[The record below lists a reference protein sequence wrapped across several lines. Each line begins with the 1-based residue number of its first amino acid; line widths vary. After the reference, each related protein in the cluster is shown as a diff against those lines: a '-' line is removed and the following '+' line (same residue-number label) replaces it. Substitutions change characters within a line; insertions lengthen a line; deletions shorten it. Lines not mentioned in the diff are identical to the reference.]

1 MRQDEVKQRIRKR
14 AESIEKNYLVP
25 NGITH
30 LMMWFG
36 NQLPSSQIVE
46 QTTREPKNTYATKKV
61 GIRKDPF
68 CGTRHHQCVD
78 YVKTLQE
85 ECKKMQKNGDNCILV
100 YNSVM
105 LYDYEKQQLKNIV
118 KDIPN
123 CYLVDY
129 NEFVKK
135 IQDITLPSVKSC
147 KYPIATQ
154 KLSNFCGHISDLI
167 YDLEHDRGGIGHN
180 SIQNIVDCSRMLLL
194 LCPGYLKEMANISNS
209 EKKKLNT
216 KDYSLL
222 YQDFDCIYKDNET
235 NCVNS
240 CLCCFCCKKQYD
252 PIDINTINDI
262 KNESLLMSAITN
274 DKGRGRFL
282 ASGGNDIIF
291 ANSPH
296 NRNQKIENYIYR
308 YLNDRHT
315 GINEIMYLE
324 CDRNDFSSQFIHENH
339 NSYNFNRTA
348 LEIKLQPLYS
358 DFHINN
364 NKRALYELNEC
375 TSPLVK
381 SSSSKET

>member
-14 AESIEKNYLVP
+14 AESVEKNYLVP

-46 QTTREPKNTYATKKV
+46 QATREPKNTYATKNV
-61 GIRKDPF
+61 GIRKDQF
-68 CGTRHHQCVD
+68 YGTRHYQCVD

-105 LYDYEKQQLKNIV
+105 LYNDEKQQLKNIV

-129 NEFVKK
+129 NDFVKK

-147 KYPIATQ
+147 KCPITTQ
-154 KLSNFCGHISDLI
+154 KLSNFCEHISDLI
-167 YDLEHDRGGIGHN
+167 YDLEHDRGGVGHN

-194 LCPGYLKEMANISNS
+194 LCPGYLKEIANSSNM
-209 EKKKLNT
+209 KKKQLDT
-216 KDYSLL
+216 QDYSLL

-240 CLCCFCCKKQYD
+240 LCCFCCKNNDD

-262 KNESLLMSAITN
+262 KNESLLMSKVT
-274 DKGRGRFL
+274 DRKGNL
-282 ASGGNDIIF
+282 LPHAGNNIIF
-291 ANSPH
+291 ANSPN

-308 YLNDRHT
+308 YLNDHRT
-315 GINEIMYLE
+315 GINEVMRFE
-324 CDRNDFSSQFIHENH
+324 CDRNDFSSQFIHEYH
-339 NSYNFNRTA
+339 NSYRFNDEE
-348 LEIKLQPLYS
+348 LEFKLYPLWKE
-358 DFHINN
+358 FHSNN
-364 NKRALYELNEC
+364 NKKALYELNEC